1 MKNNCVE
8 VLTSLYIMKK
18 ELINI
23 IDYINN
29 KLLYCNLIDTIE
41 QYITDNKVDYYFIY
55 QAMLK
60 AAYTGLDFDKVKN
73 IVEERMN

>member
-23 IDYINN
+23 IDYVNN

-41 QYITDNKVDYYFIY
+41 QYITDNKIDYYFIY

-60 AAYTGLDFDKVKN
+60 ADYTGLDFDKVKN
-73 IVEERMN
+73 IVEERIN